1 MATKMKPVKLGKSKP
16 QQALAH
22 AQKLAEQGADVATFW
37 NALFGVGGY
46 CGRMFPTES
55 ERTAF
60 AKSAEWRQVFELMGT
75 LDDSELS
82 DPEFAELAAST
93 NGALSVRIP
102 KSLHA
107 ALLREAKREGVSL
120 NQLCA
125 AKLSRQLAA
134 AVS

>member
-1 MATKMKPVKLGKSKP
+1 MAMKTKSKSKP
-16 QQALAH
+16 TAKPDQVLAH
-22 AQKLAEQGADVATFW
+22 ARKLADQGADAATFW

-46 CGRMFPTES
+46 CGRLFSTEA
-55 ERTAF
+55 ERTQF
-60 AKSAEWRQVFELMGT
+60 AKTDEWRQVFDLMAT
-75 LDDSELS
+75 LDDAELS
-82 DPEFAELAAST
+82 DPEFAELAASA
-93 NGALSVRIP
+93 NGAISVRIP

-107 ALLREAKREGVSL
+107 ALLREAKNEGVSL